1 MSVWVVP
8 AGLRAMLRSYK
19 NSHMSSLKPSIKVPV
34 GPALARI
41 AGVASSRRARYGK
54 HPLQK
59 HESAAEMID
68 SVTELV
74 DLPVPFAART
84 LQPAALRNS
93 EQ

>member
-1 MSVWVVP
+1 VSVWVVP

-19 NSHMSSLKPSIKVPV
+19 NSHMSSLKPSIKVPS
-34 GPALARI
+34 GLLLRELRE
-41 AGVASSRRARYGK
+41 SRQAVRARYGK

-59 HESAAEMID
+59 HQRAAEMID

-74 DLPVPFAART
+74 DLPVPFAAPT